1 MPQGNRRG
9 PGGAGPMTGR
19 GAGYCAGYD
28 VPGSMNFVGGAGCR
42 RGFRGRGGYGW
53 GGGGGVGW
61 RHGWGGWGPAS
72 YPWSFESLRGP
83 AAFHGAP
90 APPRVSEIC
99 ALRDQADQVEG
110 VLNDIRNRISELEKE
125 LAKET

>member
-9 PGGAGPMTGR
+9 PRGTGPMSGR
-19 GAGYCAGYD
+19 GEGYCAGYD
-28 VPGSMNFVGGAGCR
+28 APGFENFVGGAGR
-42 RGFRGRGGYGW
+42 GRGFGAAGGYRWGDGSSTGWRHRRGRGGS
-53 GGGGGVGW
+53 
-61 RHGWGGWGPAS
+61 AS
-72 YPWSFESLRGP
+72 YPASFGSWWKP

-110 VLNDIRNRISELEKE
+110 VLNDIRHRISELERE

>member
-1 MPQGNRRG
+1 M
-9 PGGAGPMTGR
+9 A
-19 GAGYCAGYD
+19 
-28 VPGSMNFVGGAGCR
+28 
-42 RGFRGRGGYGW
+42 
-53 GGGGGVGW
+53 W
-61 RHGWGGWGPAS
+61 RHGWGGWGSAS
-72 YPWSFESLRGP
+72 YPGSFESLRGP

-110 VLNDIRNRISELEKE
+110 VLNDIRSRISELEKE

>member
-9 PGGAGPMTGR
+9 PRGAGPMTGR
-19 GAGYCAGYD
+19 EAGYCAGYN
-28 VPGSMNFVGGAGCR
+28 VPGSMNFVGGAGRR
-42 RGFRGRGGYGW
+42 RGFDRRGGYGW
-53 GGGGGVGW
+53 GGGGGMVW
-61 RHGWGGWGPAS
+61 RHGWGGGGSAS
-72 YPWSFESLRGP
+72 FSESVESLRGP

-110 VLNDIRNRISELEKE
+110 ALNDIRRRISELEKE
-125 LAKET
+125 LKRET

>member
-1 MPQGNRRG
+1 M
-9 PGGAGPMTGR
+9 
-19 GAGYCAGYD
+19 
-28 VPGSMNFVGGAGCR
+28 
-42 RGFRGRGGYGW
+42 
-53 GGGGGVGW
+53 GW
-61 RHGWGGWGPAS
+61 RHGRGGGPVRYS
-72 YPWSFESLRGP
+72 GSFESLRA